1 MKNKKSSL
9 FYFLLMHAGFLIYAF
24 YAILGKT
31 ASKKEFLSPAFIL
44 IYLAVFV
51 ILFMYALI
59 WQQVLKMIPLLVAT
73 ANKTVT
79 IVWGIVFGKIFFGEQ
94 IKMNMIIGAAL
105 ILLGILL
112 LATENIGEKKDEL
125 KS

>member
-1 MKNKKSSL
+1 
-9 FYFLLMHAGFLIYAF
+9 MHAGFLFYAF
-24 YAILGKT
+24 YAVLGKT

-51 ILFMYALI
+51 ILFVYALI
-59 WQQVLKMIPLLVAT
+59 WQQVLKVIPLLVAT
-73 ANKTVT
+73 ANKTIT
-79 IVWGIVFGKIFFGEQ
+79 IVWGIVFGKLFFSEQ
-94 IKMNMIIGAAL
+94 IKMNMIIGTAL

-112 LATENIGEKKDEL
+112 LATENTGEKKDEL